1 MVSRSRLGPD
11 LVFVVLDMQL
21 EHQFERIRVRHQ
33 TDEATVEIM
42 TVLTQNIW

>member
-11 LVFVVLDMQL
+11 LVFVVLDMEL
-21 EHQFERIRVRHQ
+21 GHQYERIRGRHQ

-42 TVLTQNIW
+42 TVLTHNIC